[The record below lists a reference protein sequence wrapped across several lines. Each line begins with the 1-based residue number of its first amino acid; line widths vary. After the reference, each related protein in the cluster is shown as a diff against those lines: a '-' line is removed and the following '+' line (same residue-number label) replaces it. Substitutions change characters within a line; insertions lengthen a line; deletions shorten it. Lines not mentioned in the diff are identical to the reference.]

1 MRFKDKVCV
10 ITGGANG
17 IGACMVREFAAAGA
31 KVAFIDIDRAG
42 GERLLENILSESG
55 TGLFFHG
62 DISEED
68 TLKSFADKVIKEY
81 RYVDILINNA
91 CLSKK
96 GILTGCTYND
106 FNYVLKVGVTAPY
119 MLTKLFFD
127 YFAPKGSVVNIAS
140 TRAFMS
146 QIDTESYSAA
156 KGGIIALTHA
166 LAISLAGR
174 VKVNS
179 VSPGWIDTNANN
191 DPDYEKYHSE
201 GDKLQHPVCRV
212 GNPMDITRAVMF
224 LCDDEND
231 FITGENITVDGG
243 MTKQMIY
250 HNDYGWTFENQTKR

>member
-1 MRFKDKVCV
+1 MRFKDKICV

-17 IGACMVREFAAAGA
+17 IGACMAKEFAASGA
-31 KVAFIDIDRAG
+31 SVAFIDTDRAG
-42 GERLLENILSESG
+42 GERMLETIRSNGGSA
-55 TGLFFHG
+55 LFFCG
-62 DISEED
+62 DIAEED
-68 TLKSFADKVIKEY
+68 ILRSFADKVANEY
-81 RYVDILINNA
+81 GKVDILINNA

-96 GILTGCTYND
+96 GILSGCSYDD

-119 MLTKLFFD
+119 MLTKLFLD
-127 YFAPKGSVVNIAS
+127 YFTDRGAVVNIAS

-166 LAISLAGR
+166 LAVSLAGR
-174 VKVNS
+174 VRVNS

-201 GDKLQHPVCRV
+201 GDKLQHPAGRV
-212 GNPMDITRAVMF
+212 GNPMDIVRAVMF
-224 LCDDEND
+224 LCDEENS

-243 MTKQMIY
+243 MTKHMIY
-250 HNDYGWTFENQTKR
+250 HNDYGWTFDYQTK

>member
-31 KVAFIDIDRAG
+31 RVAFIDIDRAG
-42 GERLLENILSESG
+42 GERLLETIVSG
-55 TGLFFHG
+55 GGSGLFFHG
-62 DISEED
+62 DIAEED
-68 TLKSFADKVIKEY
+68 TLKSFAGKVTDEY
-81 RYVDILINNA
+81 HHIDILINNA

-96 GILTGCTYND
+96 GILTGCSYDD
-106 FNYVLKVGVTAPY
+106 FNYVLQVGITAPY
-119 MLTKLFFD
+119 MLTKLFSG
-127 YFAPKGSVVNIAS
+127 YFSDKGSVVNISS

-156 KGGIIALTHA
+156 KGGITALTHA

-174 VKVNS
+174 VRVNS

-191 DPDYEKYHSE
+191 DPDYAKYHSE
-201 GDKLQHPVCRV
+201 GDKLQHPAGRV
-212 GNPMDITRAVMF
+212 GNPMDIARAVMF
-224 LCDDEND
+224 LCDEENS

-250 HNDYGWTFENQTKR
+250 HNDYGWSFDQTK